1 VGKSASLCDRT
12 NDLDRIAATGRL
24 MLSYDVSLPSEQTGY
39 ETTSRLKDHE
49 GGSAMGPDLDEF
61 GAYVSEHLRHSIPQP
76 DRGQID
82 NSRGV

>member
-1 VGKSASLCDRT
+1 
-12 NDLDRIAATGRL
+12 
-24 MLSYDVSLPSEQTGY
+24 
-39 ETTSRLKDHE
+39 
-49 GGSAMGPDLDEF
+49 MGPDLDEF